1 MVAPRGGMLGDI
13 PVQRTSQTASSVEF
27 DAAIALV
34 ASPDAPT
41 QRLLDELFRQGK
53 AIGATGDGES
63 ALGSAR
69 IDPGAA
75 GIVVAGADEVV
86 SGIIG
91 LLGSHRVWERLAGKE
106 ATVSA

>member
-1 MVAPRGGMLGDI
+1 MRIAQLSGVPHGAQHHTIWNLSDRGLPRSYRMMNGFGEHTFRMQNSAGE
-13 PVQRTSQTASSVEF
+13 TSQ
-27 DAAIALV
+27 
-34 ASPDAPT
+34 
-41 QRLLDELFRQGK
+41 

-75 GIVVAGADEVV
+75 GTVVAGPDEVV
-86 SGIIG
+86 TGIIG
-91 LLGSHRVWERLAGKE
+91 LLGSHRVWERLAGNE